1 MTDYEFPTYTPE
13 NLKTDINFLKSIDT
27 IFNHQQAKDDLSMSI
42 VKLESLLLNNFSNFF
57 ESTLTNEDILVG
69 HDLSVT

>member
-1 MTDYEFPTYTPE
+1 MTDYEFPTYSPD

-27 IFNHQQAKDDLSMSI
+27 IFTHQQAEDDLSLSI
-42 VKLESLLLNNFSNFF
+42 VRLENSLLKNFSNYF
-57 ESTLTNEDILVG
+57 ESNLTEEDILVG